1 MSSKFLAAG
10 VAEFAHEVD
19 GSGLGHI
26 AVLLMLEPLGLYLD
40 SMAQPV
46 FRDAG

>member
-19 GSGLGHI
+19 GSCLGH
-26 AVLLMLEPLGLYLD
+26 V
-40 SMAQPV
+40 AQFDEA
-46 FRDAG
+46 FRPAADKYP